1 MADVPRVFVLE
12 SGTVVTVPD
21 GAGSGQVWQGFTLVN
36 AADLVLGDGVS
47 VGCGY
52 SQSDIVEIDPT

>member
-47 VGCGY
+47 VGCG
-52 SQSDIVEIDPT
+52 D